1 MREDRDLMFLEFA
14 DNDELFALAK
24 VLTTDKDGETRWTEG
39 LTISENYKRC
49 YPNNLNGCWEEIA
62 DEFQRFGGNT
72 FMNLLRGGGVTYREI
87 LIDVAKS
94 QKVNFHKDASL
105 ERIEEA
111 LQQKVFADSL
121 EKMSTEELVKL
132 IEDTTKT
139 PYKGEVTKQALIT
152 AAIHAIKASGFFAYK
167 ISVIIANAIARAFT
181 GRGLAFAVNFAITR
195 GLGRAIAA
203 FTNPLVTVIMT
214 LWALNDIAGPA
225 YRVTVPAV
233 LLISYMRRKHQM
245 RVSGEEAEF
254 LASEDISEIDTLSEN
269 VEVDHSTTKIN
280 PNLLA

>member
-1 MREDRDLMFLEFA
+1 MTEDRDLGFLKHA
-14 DNDELFALAK
+14 DNDELFALAT
-24 VLTTDKDGETRWTEG
+24 VLTKDKDGDSRLTEM
-39 LTISENYKRC
+39 LSINPKFKEC
-49 YPNNLNGCWEEIA
+49 YPDRLAECWEEIA

-72 FMNLLRGGGVTYREI
+72 FMNMLRGGGVTYREI

-121 EKMSTEELVKL
+121 EKMSVEELVKL

-152 AAIHAIKASGFFAYK
+152 AAIHAVKASGFFAYK
-167 ISVIIANAIARAFT
+167 ISVILANAIARAFT
-181 GRGLAFAVNFAITR
+181 GRGLAFAVNFTITR

-254 LASEDISEIDTLSEN
+254 LGSEDISEIDALSEN
-269 VEVDHSTTKIN
+269 IEVDNSTTNIN
-280 PNLLA
+280 PGV